1 MSRTFFAAV
10 TYFHQTISVSKY
22 QEFVLH
28 YPKEIWNGNKI
39 KLEAWYIIMIHFQ
52 CNTIS
57 AIFYNI
63 NFQNLAV
70 MNHDDSIK
78 KSSFNLELLKVNE
91 SSLDSFALVL
101 AKNYTGNWYV
111 NKVYLL
117 FNYNFLFQI
126 FGMLTLLAG
135 FNSY

>member
-1 MSRTFFAAV
+1 
-10 TYFHQTISVSKY
+10 
-22 QEFVLH
+22 
-28 YPKEIWNGNKI
+28 
-39 KLEAWYIIMIHFQ
+39 MIHFQ

-101 AKNYTGNWYV
+101 AKNYTGN
-111 NKVYLL
+111 
-117 FNYNFLFQI
+117 
-126 FGMLTLLAG
+126 
-135 FNSY
+135 